1 MLLDIR
7 LSVGLRSNELLFFV
21 PPIIGKSIS
30 TDLHLIY
37 NINKLRLLMESHN
50 YKKLQVVDDSL
61 KGKLE
66 GKDEIEGYANLSFE
80 RLAFQF
86 ALVVVDMRGEITLDQ
101 AIDYYTAVV
110 HSNINRAD
118 NIKKNQRE

>member
-1 MLLDIR
+1 
-7 LSVGLRSNELLFFV
+7 
-21 PPIIGKSIS
+21 
-30 TDLHLIY
+30 
-37 NINKLRLLMESHN
+37 MESHN

-66 GKDEIEGYANLSFE
+66 GKDEIEGYADLTFE

>member
-1 MLLDIR
+1 M
-7 LSVGLRSNELLFFV
+7 G
-21 PPIIGKSIS
+21 
-30 TDLHLIY
+30 
-37 NINKLRLLMESHN
+37 N
-50 YKKLQVVDDSL
+50 YKLIVL
-61 KGKLE
+61 
-66 GKDEIEGYANLSFE
+66 GKDEIDCYAALFE

-110 HSNINRAD
+110 HSDINRAD